1 MTDFPFKTLA
11 DYDDIA
17 VPMKPTF
24 LLLAWRHGIR
34 ASISSSQAVTWLGHW
49 DCGPDAPR
57 LAPVSPAANLLQSR
71 DTGKSEGPASAAHT
85 GLGGKAGDRK

>member
-24 LLLAWRHGIR
+24 LLLAWRHGNR
-34 ASISSSQAVTWLGHW
+34 ASINSSQAVTSM
-49 DCGPDAPR
+49 CYFFR
-57 LAPVSPAANLLQSR
+57 AACQFS
-71 DTGKSEGPASAAHT
+71 TTVKGA
-85 GLGGKAGDRK
+85 